1 MRWNL
6 VEIYN
11 FLLSVLLTVLMMAAS
26 TTNSST
32 NYIHTNHVTTDVIVD
47 IIMPSVNV
55 DQPYISYTVNTVSNP
70 IGERLKIRTD
80 FDVTRIRNSHTP

>member
-1 MRWNL
+1 
-6 VEIYN
+6 
-11 FLLSVLLTVLMMAAS
+11 MMATS

-32 NYIHTNHVTTDVIVD
+32 NSIHTNHVTTDVIVD

-55 DQPYISYTVNTVSNP
+55 DQPYISYTVNTVSNL

-80 FDVTRIRNSHTP
+80 FDVTRIHDSHTP